1 MASAAEQL
9 AASINFS
16 AFSKATELKSRI
28 WFTLGALVIYRLGT
42 YIPIPGI
49 DPGILQDVFSRN
61 AGGILGMFD
70 MFSGGALGRMTIFA
84 LNIMPYISASII
96 IQLLTAVSPTLET
109 LKKEG
114 ESGRKKLNQYTRFGT
129 VLLAAVQS
137 YGIAVGLEGMR
148 AGAQSAVVDPG
159 LFFRLVTVVT
169 LTSGTVFLMWLGEQI
184 TARGVGNGI
193 SLIIF
198 AGIVANLP
206 HALASTLEL
215 GRTGAISTVFIVIFL
230 AMSVAV
236 VGFIVFMERAQRR
249 ILVQYPKRQV
259 GNKMFGGDASHL
271 PLKINT
277 SGVIAP
283 IFASSL
289 LLLPATVAN
298 FEANGQGFG
307 WIGEITAYLA
317 HGRPLYMALYIGLIC
332 FFCFF
337 YTAIVFNP
345 TETADN
351 LRKYGGFIPG
361 IRPGKNTADYLDYV
375 LTRLTVVGAAY
386 LSAVCILPAAG
397 TPRMNIILLGPPGS
411 GKGTQAKRIEQ
422 THGIIQLSTGDMLRA
437 TTNSDTELGRRVKA
451 IMDSGQL
458 VPDDTIV
465 EMIDRRIVQPDSSA
479 GFILDGFPRNVPQ
492 AKALDAMLAE
502 HNLKLDHVILLDV
515 DEAALVDRLSGR
527 FTCTQCGASF
537 HDRYN
542 RPSREGVC
550 EVCGG
555 TEFVRRADDRPE
567 AVKAR
572 FEVYRS
578 QTAPILPYYRDRGI
592 LRVVDGMAEIDEVTR
607 EIDRILG

>member
-9 AASINFS
+9 AASINLS

-49 DPGILQDVFSRN
+49 DPSILHEIFSSK

-96 IQLLTAVSPTLET
+96 IQLLTAVSPTLEA

-114 ESGRKKLNQYTRFGT
+114 ESGRKKLNQYTRYGT
-129 VLLAAVQS
+129 VGLAAVQA

-148 AGAQSAVVDPG
+148 AGGASAVIDPG
-159 LFFRLVTVVT
+159 LFFRIVTTIT
-169 LTSGTVFLMWLGEQI
+169 LTGGTVFLMWLGEQI

-193 SLIIF
+193 SLIIM

-206 HALASTLEL
+206 HALAATLEL

-230 AMSVAV
+230 LMSIGV
-236 VGFIVFMERAQRR
+236 VGVIVFMERAQRR
-249 ILVQYPKRQV
+249 ILVQYPKRQQ
-259 GNKMFGGDASHL
+259 GSRMSGGEASHL

-277 SGVIAP
+277 SGVIPP

-289 LLLPATVAN
+289 LLLPATIAS
-298 FEANGQGFG
+298 FEEAGGQSMG
-307 WIGEITAYLA
+307 WIGTITAYLA
-317 HGRPLYMALYIGLIC
+317 HGTPLYMALYVSLIV

-375 LTRLTVVGAAY
+375 LTRITVLGAIY
-386 LSAVCILPAAG
+386 LSAVCILPEILISQYSVPFYFGG
-397 TPRMNIILLGPPGS
+397 TSLLIVVSVTMDTVAQIHSHLLAHQYEGLI
-411 GKGTQAKRIEQ
+411 KKAR
-422 THGIIQLSTGDMLRA
+422 LR
-437 TTNSDTELGRRVKA
+437 GRR
-451 IMDSGQL
+451 G
-458 VPDDTIV
+458 
-465 EMIDRRIVQPDSSA
+465 
-479 GFILDGFPRNVPQ
+479 
-492 AKALDAMLAE
+492 
-502 HNLKLDHVILLDV
+502 
-515 DEAALVDRLSGR
+515 
-527 FTCTQCGASF
+527 
-537 HDRYN
+537 
-542 RPSREGVC
+542 
-550 EVCGG
+550 
-555 TEFVRRADDRPE
+555 
-567 AVKAR
+567 
-572 FEVYRS
+572 
-578 QTAPILPYYRDRGI
+578 
-592 LRVVDGMAEIDEVTR
+592 
-607 EIDRILG
+607 